1 MIADTEMLKST
12 KLPVTVLSG
21 FLGAGKT
28 TLLNHV
34 LTHRHNLRVAV
45 IVNDM
50 SEVNID
56 AASIR
61 GGDAALSRTD
71 EALVEMSN
79 GCICCT
85 LREDLLIEVA
95 RLANENRF
103 DYLLIESTGISEPLP
118 VAETFSFADESGQ
131 MLSDIA
137 RLDTM
142 VTVVDALNFSR
153 DFGSW
158 DALHDRGLANNDDDE
173 RNVVDLLTDQIEFA
187 DVIVINKCDAV
198 DEATIE
204 RLESILR
211 QLNPTADLVRSS
223 HGQVDLPRVIG
234 TGRFNPAQAADHPM
248 WMTQARDAARS
259 EADEYGISSF
269 VFRSRRPFHA
279 QRLID
284 SLDLDTG
291 ILAGVIRSKGACW
304 IASRHDYAYQW
315 AQAGVSFN
323 LSPAGLW
330 WAAADQSEWPDG
342 GFYSEEV
349 DQAWEEPFGDRRQE
363 LVFIGLEM
371 DQAHITTLLQACLL
385 TDEEMASGVEAWA
398 SLDDPL
404 PPLDES
410 EFEETDPIMSDE
422 S

>member
-1 MIADTEMLKST
+1 MISSADSLSSG

-34 LTHRHNLRVAV
+34 LANRQGLRVAV

-56 AASIR
+56 AALVR
-61 GGDAALSRTD
+61 GGQAELSRT
-71 EALVEMSN
+71 EETLVEMSN

-85 LREDLLIEVA
+85 LREDLLLEIS
-95 RLANENRF
+95 RLAGQGRF

-131 MLSDIA
+131 TLGEIA

-158 DALHDRGLANNDDDE
+158 DALQDRGLAAGEEDE
-173 RNVVDLLTDQIEFA
+173 RNVVDLLTDQVEFA

-198 DEATIE
+198 DGETVA
-204 RLESILR
+204 RLETILR
-211 QLNPTADLVRSS
+211 RLNPHADVVQC
-223 HGQVDLPRVIG
+223 HFGQVDLNRIIG
-234 TGRFNPAQAADHPM
+234 TRRFDPARATDHPM
-248 WMTQARDAARS
+248 WMAEPRDAARS

-284 SLDLDTG
+284 SIDLDTG

-304 IASRHDYAYQW
+304 IASRNDLAYQW
-315 AQAGVSFN
+315 SHAGVSFN

-330 WAAADQSEWPDG
+330 WAAADESQWPDG
-342 GFYSEEV
+342 GFYSEEIDKV
-349 DQAWEEPFGDRRQE
+349 WEEPWGDRRQE
-363 LVFIGLEM
+363 LVFIGMEM
-371 DQAHITTLLQACLL
+371 DRDHITGLLQACLL
-385 TDEEMASGVEAWA
+385 TDDEMAAGPDAWA
-398 SLDDPL
+398 NFDDPL
-404 PPLDES
+404 PGIDES
-410 EFEETDPIMSDE
+410 EFEEEAS
-422 S
+422 